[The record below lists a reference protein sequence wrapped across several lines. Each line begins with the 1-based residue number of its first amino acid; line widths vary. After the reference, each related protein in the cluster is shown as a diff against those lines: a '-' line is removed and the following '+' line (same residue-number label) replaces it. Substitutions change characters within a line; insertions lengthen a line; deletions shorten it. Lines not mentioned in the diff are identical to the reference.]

1 MQVQPINPARACL
14 WNKLW
19 RNNFFLKRES
29 MRPTGR
35 VSGSSDA
42 PLIISDRCTRR
53 RPIVYYIIRE
63 IRNYVCGCAA
73 RAVSEEKR
81 LRRPVQ
87 QVQPCNVSA
96 RTDTASTT
104 ATSYV
109 NGSYLSSNMSRLLR
123 QGALP
128 FNSVMGRRAAER
140 RERNSIY
147 SSAGSSQPSRIS
159 RNQTK
164 PQGCA
169 IRRRY
174 IFPLHHLFFGLILSR
189 RTSFSFYNFVINTKI
204 GSSIKKFVNKRA

>member
-1 MQVQPINPARACL
+1 MMFVDVRRA
-14 WNKLW
+14 
-19 RNNFFLKRES
+19 
-29 MRPTGR
+29 
-35 VSGSSDA
+35 A
-42 PLIISDRCTRR
+42 
-53 RPIVYYIIRE
+53 
-63 IRNYVCGCAA
+63 VCCVLS
-73 RAVSEEKR
+73 RAISEEKR

-147 SSAGSSQPSRIS
+147 SSAGSSQPFRIS